1 LVVVLREFVGV
12 CGAIVVAASAVYY
25 LADVLQARTRPH
37 QASWAVWAVIGVLG
51 FGTANVGGA
60 GPGAYSAAV
69 DAVACMVTF
78 AISLIPRFG
87 KPGQRHTDVILAVI
101 AVVGVVVW
109 RWGPLPTSAAT
120 LLAVGCALVAL
131 WPTLREARHRPHLEC
146 RLSWAADVLGNA
158 MCVAATATASVAALA
173 YPVYLLLAC
182 VAMTVVLATPRP
194 RTAEL
199 PQQSELTAA

>member
-1 LVVVLREFVGV
+1 MLREIVGV

-37 QASWAVWAVIGVLG
+37 LASWAVWAIIGVLG

-60 GPGAYSAAV
+60 GPGAYAAAV
-69 DAVACMVTF
+69 DAVACLITF
-78 AISLIPRFG
+78 AISLLPRFG
-87 KPGQRHTDVILAVI
+87 KPGLRRTDVILAVV
-101 AVVGVVVW
+101 AVVGVMVW

-131 WPTLREARHRPHLEC
+131 WPTLRETRHRPHLEC

-182 VAMTVVLATPRP
+182 VAMTVVLAMPRP
-194 RTAEL
+194 RIAEQ
-199 PQQSELTAA
+199 PQQPELTAA